1 MTEGP
6 TLLPPFGSDKRTKE
20 VFVLSPE
27 RINAALA
34 RLCAGACAPWMAGY
48 QAGGWRQGVT
58 VVISVTVLVL
68 KRYYSFC
75 YNPLFLPGFQ
85 GKRPAPTFGRTAE
98 IRRIGYCIQS
108 VTGVH

>member
-1 MTEGP
+1 M
-6 TLLPPFGSDKRTKE
+6 
-20 VFVLSPE
+20 LSPE

-75 YNPLFLPGFQ
+75 YNQLFLPVFH
-85 GKRPAPTFGRTAE
+85 GKPPASSFGRNVE
-98 IRRIGYCIQS
+98 LQRIG
-108 VTGVH
+108 